1 MQKTDSSKY
10 LFSPSD
16 LTTFLACHHASF
28 LDVKSLSED
37 LTKKEQDSSSKLL
50 QEKGIEH
57 EKAYLQKLKI
67 EGKSICEIDPD
78 LPINDRIAKTIEALK
93 DGYDV
98 IYQAVLKNDNWQGF
112 ADFLIKCRQQSNL
125 GNYSYEVLD
134 TKLGKKCEAKYIIQL
149 CVYADLLSNIMGVI
163 SQNIHLYLGDKK
175 QYSFKL
181 SEFFAYFKKCQNR
194 FEDYIKHLNSDSYP
208 KPCSHCK
215 LCSWQDYCNKIWQED
230 NHLSLIANIN
240 NAQIKKLEKAG
251 IKKIEDLA
259 NFEGN
264 IIPDLNPEILT
275 RLKSQATLQNHQ
287 RKTGE
292 NKFEIIN
299 HSFSKGFDRLPK
311 QNDGDLFFDMEGDPL
326 YDGGLEYLF
335 GVYYFEDSKPIFK
348 AFWGHNLKE
357 ERQAFKEFMEFIC
370 DHLVKFPF
378 AYIYHYNH
386 YETTALKR
394 LSCKFG
400 LYEERLDNLL
410 QAKKFVDLYLVVKEA
425 IRTSEEGYSIKNL
438 ESFYMEKRQGE
449 VATAAESIVV
459 YNNWQKTGDNNLLK
473 EIEEYNEIDCISTK
487 LLRDWLLK
495 LRPESASWFELNQNQ
510 EISKEERK
518 DWKIEYEKYQKLLGI
533 DLDNFDENEN
543 SLNVQIANLLEFH
556 NRENK
561 PVWWAMFERQ
571 NKTDDELL
579 DDNEAIAGLTKFGDP
594 VSEKRSLIYSYNF
607 PPQEFKLKAGSDV
620 KNCHNLDEKV
630 GTIFEIDEEN
640 LIVKIKSSNKDLS
653 DSLSISS
660 DGLIDNK
667 IIRKSLYKIADKY
680 LNQKEEKDVA
690 FEILLRALPRFL
702 NKKSGEEVLDKNKDV
717 IDESL
722 NAISELDNS
731 YLFIQG
737 PPGAGKTYMTSHIIV
752 ELLKSGK
759 KIGISSNSH
768 KAIDNL
774 LTKIEEV
781 ALRENISFN
790 GIKKDSSDDA
800 FEGEFIKNYKGKNSD
815 IDFVNNSLF
824 AGTAWLFSDEALD
837 NQLDYLF
844 IDEAGQVAL
853 ANIVA
858 MSNSTKN
865 IILIG
870 DQMQLGQPI
879 QGTHPGE
886 AGKSILEF
894 LLQDESTIAS
904 NRGIFLSKTYRM
916 RPEICDFIS
925 ESFYDKRLKSDQST
939 SLRKLQLQNSDLPNQ
954 GIHIINA
961 NHQNCSQKSVEE
973 AEIIKDKYQ
982 ELLGQEFTDKDGT
995 KRAITIDDIL
1005 VVSPYNVQVNYL
1017 TSILPKGAKVGTVDK
1032 FQGQEAPI
1040 VMISFATSS
1049 YEDLPRNIEFLYSKN
1064 RLNVAISRAQCLS
1077 IIVMNP
1083 NLIEAN
1089 PKSVKQMELLNG
1101 FCNLVNN

>member
-1 MQKTDSSKY
+1 MQKTGSNKY

-16 LTTFLACHHASF
+16 LTTFLACHQASF
-28 LDVKSLSED
+28 LDFKSLSED

-57 EKAYLQKLKI
+57 EKAYLQKLKG
-67 EGKSICEIDPD
+67 EGKSICEIDPN
-78 LPINDRIAKTIEALK
+78 LPINDRVAKTIEALK

-112 ADFLIKCRQQSNL
+112 ADFLIKCDTPSNL

-134 TKLGKKCEAKYIIQL
+134 TKLGKKAEAKYIIQL
-149 CVYADLLSNIMGVI
+149 CVYADLLSDIMGVI

-215 LCSWQDYCNKIWQED
+215 LCSWQDHCNKIWQED
-230 NHLSLIANIN
+230 SHLSLIVNIN
-240 NAQIKKLEKAG
+240 NAQIEKLEKAG

-264 IIPDLNPEILT
+264 RIPDLNPEILT

-299 HSFSKGFDRLPK
+299 HSFGKGFDRLPK

-357 ERQAFKEFMEFIC
+357 ERQAFKEFMDFIQ
-370 DHLVKFPF
+370 DHLVKFPS

-410 QAKKFVDLYLVVKEA
+410 RAEKFVDLYLVVKEA

-459 YNNWQKTGDNNLLK
+459 YNNWQKTGDDNLLK

-495 LRPESASWFELNQNQ
+495 LRPESASWFELNQKQ

-518 DWKIEYEKYQKLLGI
+518 DWEIEYEKYQNLLGI
-533 DLDNFDENEN
+533 DHDNFDENEN
-543 SLNVQIANLLEFH
+543 LLNVQIANLLEFH

-579 DDNEAIAGLTKFGDP
+579 DDNEAIAGLTKF
-594 VSEKRSLIYSYNF
+594 
-607 PPQEFKLKAGSDV
+607 
-620 KNCHNLDEKV
+620 
-630 GTIFEIDEEN
+630 
-640 LIVKIKSSNKDLS
+640 
-653 DSLSISS
+653 
-660 DGLIDNK
+660 
-667 IIRKSLYKIADKY
+667 
-680 LNQKEEKDVA
+680 
-690 FEILLRALPRFL
+690 
-702 NKKSGEEVLDKNKDV
+702 
-717 IDESL
+717 
-722 NAISELDNS
+722 
-731 YLFIQG
+731 
-737 PPGAGKTYMTSHIIV
+737 KT
-752 ELLKSGK
+752 
-759 KIGISSNSH
+759 
-768 KAIDNL
+768 
-774 LTKIEEV
+774 
-781 ALRENISFN
+781 
-790 GIKKDSSDDA
+790 
-800 FEGEFIKNYKGKNSD
+800 
-815 IDFVNNSLF
+815 F
-824 AGTAWLFSDEALD
+824 A
-837 NQLDYLF
+837 
-844 IDEAGQVAL
+844 
-853 ANIVA
+853 
-858 MSNSTKN
+858 
-865 IILIG
+865 
-870 DQMQLGQPI
+870 
-879 QGTHPGE
+879 
-886 AGKSILEF
+886 
-894 LLQDESTIAS
+894 
-904 NRGIFLSKTYRM
+904 
-916 RPEICDFIS
+916 
-925 ESFYDKRLKSDQST
+925 
-939 SLRKLQLQNSDLPNQ
+939 
-954 GIHIINA
+954 
-961 NHQNCSQKSVEE
+961 
-973 AEIIKDKYQ
+973 
-982 ELLGQEFTDKDGT
+982 
-995 KRAITIDDIL
+995 
-1005 VVSPYNVQVNYL
+1005 
-1017 TSILPKGAKVGTVDK
+1017 
-1032 FQGQEAPI
+1032 
-1040 VMISFATSS
+1040 
-1049 YEDLPRNIEFLYSKN
+1049 
-1064 RLNVAISRAQCLS
+1064 
-1077 IIVMNP
+1077 
-1083 NLIEAN
+1083 
-1089 PKSVKQMELLNG
+1089 
-1101 FCNLVNN
+1101 

>member
-1 MQKTDSSKY
+1 MQKTDGNKY

-57 EKAYLQKLKI
+57 EKAYLQKLKD
-67 EGKSICEIDPD
+67 EGKSVCEIDQD
-78 LPINDRIAKTIEALK
+78 LPINDRVSKTTEAIK
-93 DGYDV
+93 SGYDV

-112 ADFLIKCRQQSNL
+112 ADFLIKCDTPSNL

-134 TKLGKKCEAKYIIQL
+134 TKLGKKTEAKYIIQL
-149 CVYADLLSNIMGVI
+149 CVYADLLSNITGVI

-194 FEDYIKHLNSDSYP
+194 FEDYIKHLSADSYP
-208 KPCSHCK
+208 IPCSHCK
-215 LCSWQDYCNKIWQED
+215 LCSWQDHCNKIWQED

-240 NAQIKKLEKAG
+240 NAQIEKLEKAG

-264 IIPDLNPEILT
+264 KIPDLNPEILS

-292 NKFEIIN
+292 NKFEIIS
-299 HSFSKGFDRLPK
+299 HSFGKGFDRLPK

-357 ERQAFKEFMEFIC
+357 ERQAFKEFMDFIH

-410 QAKKFVDLYLVVKEA
+410 RAEKFVDLYLVVKEA

-459 YNNWQKTGDNNLLK
+459 YNNWQKTGDDNLLK

-495 LRPESASWFELNQNQ
+495 LRPEYASWFELNQNQ

-518 DWKIEYEKYQKLLGI
+518 DWEIEYENYQNLFGI
-533 DLDNFDENEN
+533 DPDNFDENAN
-543 SLNVQIANLLEFH
+543 LLNVQIANLLEFH

-579 DDNEAIAGLTKFGDP
+579 DDNEAIAGLSKFGDP
-594 VSEKRSLIYSYNF
+594 IPEKRSFIYSYNF
-607 PPQEFKLKAGSDV
+607 SPQEFKLKAGSNV
-620 KNCHNLDEKV
+620 KNCHNIDEKV
-630 GTIFEIDEEN
+630 GTIFEIDEDN
-640 LIVKIKSSNKDLS
+640 LILKIKTTNKSLS
-653 DSLSISS
+653 DKLSISS
-660 DGLIDNK
+660 GGPIDNK
-667 IIRKSLYKIADKY
+667 VIRKALYKVADKY
-680 LNQKEEKDVA
+680 LNQKEEKNVA
-690 FEILLRALPRFL
+690 FEILSRALPRFHQ
-702 NKKSGEEVLDKNKDV
+702 KQSGEEVIDKNKNI

-722 NAISELDNS
+722 KAISDLDNS
-731 YLFIQG
+731 CLFIQG
-737 PPGAGKTYMTSHIIV
+737 PPGAGKTYTTSHIIAR
-752 ELLKSGK
+752 LLKSGK
-759 KIGISSNSH
+759 RIGISSNSH

-774 LTKIEEV
+774 LAKIEEV
-781 ALRENISFN
+781 AVQENISFS
-790 GIKKDSSDDA
+790 GIKKDANDDA
-800 FEGEFIKNYKGKNSD
+800 FEGEFIKKYNGKNSD

-865 IILIG
+865 IILVG

-894 LLQDESTIAS
+894 LLQDETTIAS
-904 NRGIFLSKTYRM
+904 NRGIFLGKTYRM

-925 ESFYDKRLKSDQST
+925 KSFYDGRLKSDDSAA
-939 SLRKLQLQNSDLPNQ
+939 LRKLELQNSNLPNQ
-954 GIHIINA
+954 GIHIIHA
-961 NHQNCSQKSVEE
+961 DHQNCLQKSVEE
-973 AEIIKDKYQ
+973 GEIIKNKYH
-982 ELLGQEFTDKDGT
+982 ELLGQEFTDKDGL
-995 KRAITIDDIL
+995 KREITIDDIL

-1017 TSILPKGAKVGTVDK
+1017 TSILPKDAKVGTVDK
-1032 FQGQEAPI
+1032 FQGQESPI
-1040 VMISFATSS
+1040 VMVSFATSS

-1089 PKSVKQMELLNG
+1089 PKSIKQMELLNG